1 MAVRGKNAHWKMR
14 DILRRHWVAFG
25 ARHGVLGEAGSGT
38 EPLIDT
44 IVARTPEVIA
54 KVSTQLSSGFPTRLA
69 DTVFE
74 GMQDAAKR
82 LA

>member
-1 MAVRGKNAHWKMR
+1 
-14 DILRRHWVAFG
+14 
-25 ARHGVLGEAGSGT
+25 
-38 EPLIDT
+38 LIDG

-54 KVSTQLSSGFPTRLA
+54 KVSTQLTKGFSAQPGDA
-69 DTVFE
+69 VFE